1 MELQGKGMMIW
12 ILSRCENGDPEAI
25 AKTAQAAGLT
35 HVLIKIANGTRTFN
49 VDSDTGI
56 DLVAP
61 VVQSLKARGI
71 AAWGWHYVYG
81 DAPKTEANIAIQR
94 VRELNLDG
102 YLIDAEG
109 EYKDPGKDDAAA
121 EFMTRIKAGLPSSTP
136 VGLSS
141 YRWPTYHPQFP
152 WKEFLEKCDVNMPQV
167 YWVKAHNPA
176 DQLARSLREFQALTP
191 YRPLIP
197 TGPMYIYG
205 SWEPTAQEIVEFLDK
220 TRALN
225 LEAANFFAWYYA
237 RSILKPLW
245 SALSTYPWQ
254 PYPSLPDFPQR
265 YIDALNTR
273 DVNKVMALYAPTAT
287 HITPARTVQG
297 EAAIRSWY
305 SAFFSQVLPNA
316 TFSLQDYSG
325 SGTSWQFSWS
335 ASASNGSVSDGKDTL
350 GILDGE
356 ITYHYSQFTVK

>member
-1 MELQGKGMMIW
+1 M
-12 ILSRCENGDPEAI
+12 
-25 AKTAQAAGLT
+25 T
-35 HVLIKIANGTRTFN
+35 HVLIKIANGTRSFN
-49 VDSDTGI
+49 IDSDTGA

-81 DAPKTEANIAIQR
+81 DAPRTEADIAIQR

-109 EYKDPGKDDAAA
+109 EYKDPGKDDSRRRVYDPPQSRSCHPAHRSVYPH
-121 EFMTRIKAGLPSSTP
+121 TAGRHTIPE
-136 VGLSS
+136 
-141 YRWPTYHPQFP
+141 FP

-176 DQLARSLREFQALTP
+176 DQLARSLREFQAITP

-237 RSILKPLW
+237 RTILAAALVCIVQLPLAAH
-245 SALSTYPWQ
+245 SQ
-254 PYPSLPDFPQR
+254 P
-265 YIDALNTR
+265 A
-273 DVNKVMALYAPTAT
+273 
-287 HITPARTVQG
+287 
-297 EAAIRSWY
+297 
-305 SAFFSQVLPNA
+305 
-316 TFSLQDYSG
+316 
-325 SGTSWQFSWS
+325 
-335 ASASNGSVSDGKDTL
+335 
-350 GILDGE
+350 
-356 ITYHYSQFTVK
+356 

>member
-12 ILSRCENGDPEAI
+12 IVSRCENGNPEAI

-35 HVLIKIANGTRTFN
+35 HVLIKIANGTRSFN
-49 VDSDTGI
+49 IDSNTGF

-61 VVQSLKARGI
+61 VVQALKARGI

-81 DAPKTEANIAIQR
+81 DAPNSEADIAIQR

-109 EYKDPGKDDAAA
+109 EYKEPGKDEAAA
-121 EFMTRIKAGLPSSTP
+121 EFMTRLKAGLPSSTP

-141 YRWPTYHPQFP
+141 YRWPTYHPDFP
-152 WKEFLEKCDVNMPQV
+152 WKPFLEKCDVNMPQV

-197 TGPMYIYG
+197 TGPMYVYG
-205 SWEPTAQEIVEFLDK
+205 SWEPSSQEINEFLDK

-225 LEAANFFAWYYA
+225 LKAANFFEWYYA
-237 RSILKPLW
+237 RTILEPLW
-245 SALSTYPWQ
+245 STLSAYPWQ
-254 PYPSLPDFPQR
+254 PYPSQPDFPKR
-265 YIDALNTR
+265 YLDALNTR
-273 DVNKVMALYAPTAT
+273 NVDQVMSLYASTAT

-297 EAAIRSWY
+297 EAAIRSWVT
-305 SAFFSQVLPNA
+305 SLFNQVLPNA
-316 TFSLQDYSG
+316 TFTLQEYTG
-325 SGTSWQFSWS
+325 SGTSWQFSWQ
-335 ASASNGSVSDGKDTL
+335 ASSSNGSVNDGKDTL
-350 GILDGE
+350 GILDGK
-356 ITYHYSQFTVK
+356 ITYHYSQFTVR